1 MCALPSISLNLF
13 FWIPSI
19 CLRCFLGIGSLS
31 EVLAWCQKSMWSCT
45 WQSWMF
51 LRKILCLKYAENEQK
66 MDQVEGS
73 LNLLKT
79 CCLTMKVYIYAVG
92 LEKFHIWEN
101 FGSWIVDQN
110 AFSQSNCR
118 IFKSTIYS
126 EKINEIAW
134 FFDVDTNSRKL
145 KVDCKSF
152 DFWCQGSIAVVLCSV
167 VI

>member
-1 MCALPSISLNLF
+1 MCPSLHILESLFLNSIYLLEVFSWNWIVIWSFGMVSEIYVKLYLAELDFFEKNIMPQKCWKWAKNGPSRGFFEFIENMLF
-13 FWIPSI
+13 DNE
-19 CLRCFLGIGSLS
+19 SLY
-31 EVLAWCQKSMWSCT
+31 
-45 WQSWMF
+45 
-51 LRKILCLKYAENEQK
+51 LCC
-66 MDQVEGS
+66 GP
-73 LNLLKT
+73 
-79 CCLTMKVYIYAVG
+79 G
-92 LEKFHIWEN
+92 KFHIWEN